1 MRTHVDLMETLGQ
14 IVAENTRYFQSD
26 FDMDLRRLTWAAM
39 EPKREDRCF
48 YWMSRPL
55 GTWCVLEREVF
66 LRGTDAHQIWTYYQ
80 NEAAGIRACRV
91 EVTGVEDGRLLGNVQ
106 PFSYRRQVQ
115 RLQQAA
121 LPTAAVEVTFSS
133 GFACQVQCGE
143 VKRSLPVLQNRYGEV
158 ARLRYLPRR
167 SGTCREP
174 SSWNARYRRHWRGRP
189 GHPGGVP
196 PAGERNGTRLCLVP
210 ASTAFVPQM
219 PGFLGGAP

>member
-55 GTWCVLEREVF
+55 GTWCVREREVF

-106 PFSYRRQVQ
+106 PFSYRRQLQ

-133 GFACQVQCGE
+133 GYACLVQCGE
-143 VKRSLPVLQNRYGEV
+143 VKRSLPVLQNRHGEV
-158 ARLRYLPRR
+158 ARLRYLPQEERDLQR
-167 SGTCREP
+167 AILLERQIQEALERPPRP
-174 SSWNARYRRHWRGRP
+174 SRQR
-189 GHPGGVP
+189 VP
-196 PAGERNGTRLCLVP
+196 SR
-210 ASTAFVPQM
+210 
-219 PGFLGGAP
+219 

>member
-1 MRTHVDLMETLGQ
+1 MRTHVDLMEALGQ

-55 GTWCVLEREVF
+55 GTWCVREREVF

-106 PFSYRRQVQ
+106 PFSYRRQLQ

-133 GFACQVQCGE
+133 GFASTGALGMFME
-143 VKRSLPVLQNRYGEV
+143 WPARDPGPLP
-158 ARLRYLPRR
+158 LP
-167 SGTCREP
+167 P
-174 SSWNARYRRHWRGRP
+174 SKVRPPWPLPPSGRP
-189 GHPGGVP
+189 P
-196 PAGERNGTRLCLVP
+196 
-210 ASTAFVPQM
+210 
-219 PGFLGGAP
+219 